1 MYMSQEVG
9 CPFSEVI
16 TSQLAASY
24 HSVHDGSFFS
34 RIMVSTEHIVV
45 SEGA

>member
-9 CPFSEVI
+9 CPFSEVN

-24 HSVHDGSFFS
+24 HSVHDGCFLS
-34 RIMVSTEHIVV
+34 RVMVSTEHIVV

>member
-24 HSVHDGSFFS
+24 HSVHDGSFLS
-34 RIMVSTEHIVV
+34 RIMVPTEHIVV